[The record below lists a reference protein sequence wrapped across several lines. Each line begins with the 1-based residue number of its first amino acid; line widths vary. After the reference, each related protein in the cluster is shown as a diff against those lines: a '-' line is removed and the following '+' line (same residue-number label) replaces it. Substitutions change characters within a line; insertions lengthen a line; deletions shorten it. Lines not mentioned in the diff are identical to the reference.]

1 MNSSSKLAD
10 MMIKAVSSVQDDNP
24 TSSVPIYA
32 PDGYTLG
39 FNLINHVSAYRDCCR
54 KKKFQSRYIYRKY
67 FLQMAVDILRNANS
81 SSILERWF
89 SDSLRSLSSR
99 RYTLSAENLAAEGF
113 LRTATKN
120 ISNLDELVQDIE
132 SITKTIDEKLR
143 TDLESAKTLFTQY
156 DREES
161 SDEDE
166 IGQYADFD
174 EVRKFFKRLFEIT
187 RRF

>member
-1 MNSSSKLAD
+1 
-10 MMIKAVSSVQDDNP
+10 
-24 TSSVPIYA
+24 
-32 PDGYTLG
+32 
-39 FNLINHVSAYRDCCR
+39 
-54 KKKFQSRYIYRKY
+54 
-67 FLQMAVDILRNANS
+67 MAVDILRNANS